1 VGKASVD
8 LEGKISV
15 VTRELNEAREQ
26 QAATSSILRAIAASP
41 TDILP
46 VLNAVAESATQL
58 CEAHDAAIF
67 LRRGQAL
74 ALAAHHGPISFD
86 FAEWPI
92 GRDWVTGRAV
102 LDRASVHVDDLSKAG
117 DEFPAGREMA
127 IRIGHRTTLAI
138 PLMREDNA
146 IGALLI
152 RRMEVRPFTPRQV
165 ELLKT
170 FADQAVIAIE
180 NVRLFD
186 EVNARTAELS
196 KALQQQTATAEVL
209 KVISRSAF
217 NLESVLQTLVES
229 AARLCD
235 ADKSTITRQ
244 IGGRFYRAEAYGF
257 SSEFLEFVR
266 NVPVEPE
273 RGSVSGRALLDGRAV
288 HIPDIEADPEYTF
301 EGARRL
307 GDFRTAL
314 GVPMLRDGVAIGV
327 LSLTR
332 SKVRPFTEKQIEL
345 VSTFADQ
352 AAIAIEN
359 ARLFEEV
366 QARNREVTQ
375 ALEQQ
380 KATSEILR
388 VISTS
393 PTDVQPVFEAM
404 VRNAVALCGSLY
416 ANVFRFDSG
425 LLYFVASHN
434 VDPSHVDMVRAK
446 YPMRPDTSQVSG
458 RVVLTRSVVRL
469 EDALADPNYDQ
480 RFPAAMGWRRMLGV
494 PMLRQGELLGVIV
507 VGWAEAG
514 PVPPAQEELLKQF
527 ADQAIIAIENARLF
541 EEVQARNREVTQAL
555 EQQKATSEILRVIST
570 SPTDVQPVFETI
582 VRNAVAL
589 CGSLFAN
596 VFRFDDG
603 LLHFVASHN
612 VGPRYVD
619 LVRKKYPMRPDAS
632 QVSGR
637 VLLTKSVVWLE
648 DATAD
653 PNYDQRF
660 PAAMGWRRMLGVPM
674 LRQGEPLGV
683 IVVGWA
689 ESGPLLPAQE
699 ELLKQFADQAVIAIE
714 NTRLFEEVQAKTRD
728 LEEALTFQKGTG
740 DVLEAIGRS
749 ASSLQP
755 VLDAI
760 VETAADLCR
769 AELAAVRLLKDGA
782 LHHAAASGRN
792 DATLASYSRQR
803 PELAVDRSSVAGRV
817 VLEGRTV
824 HIHNIAA
831 DAEYTFLDSLGKDV
845 SVGSALGVPLLQDG
859 KVAGAIVLL
868 RRTIDPFTERQIGL
882 VETFADQAVIAIENV
897 RLFQEVQAR
906 TRELSRSLEELRTT
920 QDRLIQTEKLASLG
934 QLTAGIAH
942 EIKNPLNFVNNF
954 AALSAE
960 LIGELQQVL
969 QDAAIEGTVRADVD
983 ELAAML
989 RGNLDKIVQHGK
1001 RADSIVK
1008 NMLLHSRQGSGE
1020 HRPVGVNAIVEESLN
1035 LAYHGARAEKQGFN
1049 ITLKTSLD
1057 PEAGE
1062 VDLYPQ
1068 EITRV
1073 LLNLIS
1079 NGFYATGKR
1088 AAEAGNGYEPML
1100 AATTRSLGDRVEI
1113 RIRDNGTGIAQEVKD
1128 KMFNPFFTTK
1138 PAGEGTGLG
1147 LSLSHDIVVKQH
1159 AGTIEVD
1166 SEPGEYTE
1174 FRIILPRSA
1183 ATIAKSEGK
1192 G

>member
-1 VGKASVD
+1 MQDAHKARGWSFDVGQASVD
-8 LEGKISV
+8 LEGKIAS

-26 QAATSSILRAIAASP
+26 QVATSSILRAIAASP
-41 TDILP
+41 TDLLP

-67 LRRGQAL
+67 LRRGETL

-86 FAEWPI
+86 FTEWPV
-92 GRDWVTGRAV
+92 GRNWVTGRAV
-102 LDRASVHVDDLSKAG
+102 IDRVPVHVRNLVEEE

-127 IRIGHRTTLAI
+127 QRIGHRTTLAI
-138 PLMREDNA
+138 PLLRESNA

-152 RRMEVRPFTPRQV
+152 RRLEVRPFTDKQI

-170 FADQAVIAIE
+170 FADQAAIAIE

-186 EVNARTAELS
+186 EVNTRTADLS

-217 NLESVLQTLVES
+217 NLESVLQTLIES

-244 IGGRFYRAEAYGF
+244 IGGKFYRAEAYGF
-257 SSEFLEFVR
+257 SPEFLAFVR
-266 NVPVEPE
+266 NIPVEPE

-288 HIPDIEADPEYTF
+288 QIADIEADPEYTF
-301 EGARRL
+301 EEGRRL

-327 LSLTR
+327 MSLTR
-332 SKVRPFTEKQIEL
+332 STVRPFTEKQIEL

-393 PTDVQPVFEAM
+393 PTDV
-404 VRNAVALCGSLY
+404 R
-416 ANVFRFDSG
+416 
-425 LLYFVASHN
+425 
-434 VDPSHVDMVRAK
+434 
-446 YPMRPDTSQVSG
+446 
-458 RVVLTRSVVRL
+458 
-469 EDALADPNYDQ
+469 
-480 RFPAAMGWRRMLGV
+480 
-494 PMLRQGELLGVIV
+494 
-507 VGWAEAG
+507 
-514 PVPPAQEELLKQF
+514 
-527 ADQAIIAIENARLF
+527 
-541 EEVQARNREVTQAL
+541 
-555 EQQKATSEILRVIST
+555 
-570 SPTDVQPVFETI
+570 PVFETI

-596 VFRFDDG
+596 VFRFDG
-603 LLHFVASHN
+603 ELLHFGASHN
-612 VGPRYVD
+612 VDPTYID
-619 LVRKKYPMRPDAS
+619 LLRAKYPMRPDAS

-637 VLLTKSVVWLE
+637 VLLTRSVVRLE
-648 DATAD
+648 DALAD
-653 PNYDQRF
+653 PDYDRRF
-660 PAAMGWRRMLGVPM
+660 PTAMGWRRIMGVPM

-683 IVVGWA
+683 IVVAWA
-689 ESGPLLPAQE
+689 EAGPVLPAQE
-699 ELLKQFADQAVIAIE
+699 DLLKQFADQAVIAIE

-755 VLDAI
+755 VLNAI

-769 AELAAVRLLKDGA
+769 AEGAAVRLLKDGT

-792 DATLASYSRQR
+792 NATLASYSRQH
-803 PELAVDRSSVAGRV
+803 PELPVDRSSVAGRV
-817 VLEGRTV
+817 VLEGQTV

-845 SVGSALGVPLLQDG
+845 SVGSALGVPLIQDG
-859 KVAGAIVLL
+859 KVAGAIMLL
-868 RRTIDPFTERQIGL
+868 RRTIDPFTERQIAL

-906 TRELSRSLEELRTT
+906 TGELSRSLEDLRTA

-969 QDAAIEGTVRADVD
+969 QDAAIEGTARAEVD
-983 ELAAML
+983 ELAAMMK
-989 RGNLDKIVQHGK
+989 GNLEKIVQHGK

-1020 HRPVGVNAIVEESLN
+1020 HRPVDVNAIVEESLN

-1057 PEAGE
+1057 PEAGA

-1088 AAEAGNGYEPML
+1088 AADAGNGYEPML
-1100 AATTRSLGDRVEI
+1100 AAATRSLGDSVEI

-1128 KMFNPFFTTK
+1128 KLFNPFFTTK

-1159 AGTIEVD
+1159 AGTIEVH

-1174 FRIILPRSA
+1174 FRIVLPRSA
-1183 ATIAKSEGK
+1183 ATMAKSEGK

>member
-1 VGKASVD
+1 MQDVHKARGWSFDVGQASVD
-8 LEGKISV
+8 LEGKIAAI
-15 VTRELNEAREQ
+15 TRELNEAREQ
-26 QAATSSILRAIAASP
+26 QVATSSILRAIAASP

-58 CEAHDAAIF
+58 CAAHDAAIF
-67 LRRGQAL
+67 LRRGETL

-102 LDRASVHVDDLSKAG
+102 LDRAPVHVDDLSKAG

-138 PLMREDNA
+138 PLMRENNA

-186 EVNARTAELS
+186 EVNARTAELGE
-196 KALQQQTATAEVL
+196 ALHQQTATAEVL
-209 KVISRSAF
+209 KVISRSTF

-235 ADKSTITRQ
+235 ADKSTVTRQ
-244 IGGRFYRAEAYGF
+244 IGGKFYRAEAYGF
-257 SSEFLEFVR
+257 SPEFLEFVR

-288 HIPDIEADPEYTF
+288 HIPDIDADPEYTF

-314 GVPMLRDGVAIGV
+314 GVPMLREGVAIGV

-393 PTDVQPVFEAM
+393 PTDVQPVFETI
-404 VRNAVALCGSLY
+404 VRNAVALCGSLF
-416 ANVFRFDSG
+416 ANAFRFDSG
-425 LLYFVASHN
+425 LLHFVASHN
-434 VDPSHVDMVRAK
+434 VGPSYIDMLRAK
-446 YPMRPDTSQVSG
+446 YPMRPDASQVSG
-458 RVVLTRSVVRL
+458 RVLLTRSVVRL
-469 EDALADPNYDQ
+469 EDALADPNYDT

-494 PMLRQGELLGVIV
+494 PM
-507 VGWAEAG
+507 
-514 PVPPAQEELLKQF
+514 
-527 ADQAIIAIENARLF
+527 
-541 EEVQARNREVTQAL
+541 
-555 EQQKATSEILRVIST
+555 
-570 SPTDVQPVFETI
+570 
-582 VRNAVAL
+582 
-589 CGSLFAN
+589 
-596 VFRFDDG
+596 
-603 LLHFVASHN
+603 
-612 VGPRYVD
+612 
-619 LVRKKYPMRPDAS
+619 M
-632 QVSGR
+632 
-637 VLLTKSVVWLE
+637 
-648 DATAD
+648 
-653 PNYDQRF
+653 
-660 PAAMGWRRMLGVPM
+660 
-674 LRQGEPLGV
+674 RQGEPLGV

-689 ESGPLLPAQE
+689 EAGPVLPAQE
-699 ELLKQFADQAVIAIE
+699 ELLKQFADQAVAIE
-714 NTRLFEEVQAKTRD
+714 NTRLFDEVQAKTRD

-740 DVLEAIGRS
+740 DVLEVIGRS

-755 VLDAI
+755 VLDAL

-769 AELAAVRLLKDGA
+769 AELAAVRLLKNGT
-782 LHHAAASGRN
+782 LHHAAASGRD
-792 DATLASYSRQR
+792 DATLASFSRQR
-803 PELAVDRSSVAGRV
+803 PALAVDRSTVAGRV

-845 SVGSALGVPLLQDG
+845 TVGSALGVPLLQNG
-859 KVAGAIVLL
+859 RVGGAIVLL
-868 RRTIDPFTERQIGL
+868 RRTIDPFTERHAL
-882 VETFADQAVIAIENV
+882 VETFVIAIENV

-906 TRELSRSLEELRTT
+906 TEELSRSLEELRTT

-960 LIGELQQVL
+960 LIDEVQQVL
-969 QDAAIEGTVRADVD
+969 QDAAVEGTARAEVD

-989 RGNLDKIVQHGK
+989 KGNLDKIVQHGK

-1020 HRPVGVNAIVEESLN
+1020 HRPVDVNAIVEESLN
-1035 LAYHGARAEKQGFN
+1035 LAYHGARAERQGFN
-1049 ITLKTSLD
+1049 ITLETSLD

-1088 AAEAGNGYEPML
+1088 AAEAGNGYEPVL
-1100 AATTRSLGDRVEI
+1100 AAATRSLGDSVEI
-1113 RIRDNGTGIAQEVKD
+1113 RIRDNGTGIAPEAKD
-1128 KMFNPFFTTK
+1128 KLFNPFFTTK

-1159 AGTIEVD
+1159 AGKIEVD
-1166 SEPGEYTE
+1166 SEPGRYTE
-1174 FRIILPRSA
+1174 FRITLPRGA
-1183 ATIAKSEGK
+1183 ATIAKSEGD

>member
-1 VGKASVD
+1 MQDVHRARGWSFDVGQASVD
-8 LEGKISV
+8 LEGKIATI
-15 VTRELNEAREQ
+15 TRELNEAREQ
-26 QAATSSILRAIAASP
+26 QVATSGILRAIAASP

-67 LRRGQAL
+67 LRRGETL

-86 FAEWPI
+86 FTEWPV

-102 LDRASVHVDDLSKAG
+102 IDRVSIHVRNLLEEG

-127 IRIGHRTTLAI
+127 RRIGHRTTLAI
-138 PLMREDNA
+138 PLLRENNA

-152 RRMEVRPFTPRQV
+152 RRIEVRPFTDKQI

-186 EVNARTAELS
+186 EVNARTAELGE
-196 KALQQQTATAEVL
+196 ALQQQTATAEVL

-217 NLESVLQTLVES
+217 DLESVLQTLVES

-235 ADKSTITRQ
+235 ADKSTVTRQ
-244 IGGRFYRAEAYGF
+244 IGGKFYRAEAYGF
-257 SSEFLEFVR
+257 SPEFRAFVR

-393 PTDVQPVFEAM
+393 PTDVQPVFETI
-404 VRNAVALCGSLY
+404 VRNAVALCGSLF
-416 ANVFRFDSG
+416 ANAFRFDGG
-425 LLYFVASHN
+425 LLHFVASHN
-434 VDPSHVDMVRAK
+434 VGPSYIDMLRAK
-446 YPMRPDTSQVSG
+446 YPMRPDASQVSG
-458 RVVLTRSVVRL
+458 RVLLARSVVRL
-469 EDALADPNYDQ
+469 EDALADPNYDT

-494 PMLRQGELLGVIV
+494 PMLRLDEPLGVIV

-514 PVPPAQEELLKQF
+514 PVQ
-527 ADQAIIAIENARLF
+527 
-541 EEVQARNREVTQAL
+541 
-555 EQQKATSEILRVIST
+555 
-570 SPTDVQPVFETI
+570 
-582 VRNAVAL
+582 
-589 CGSLFAN
+589 
-596 VFRFDDG
+596 
-603 LLHFVASHN
+603 
-612 VGPRYVD
+612 
-619 LVRKKYPMRPDAS
+619 
-632 QVSGR
+632 
-637 VLLTKSVVWLE
+637 
-648 DATAD
+648 
-653 PNYDQRF
+653 
-660 PAAMGWRRMLGVPM
+660 
-674 LRQGEPLGV
+674 
-683 IVVGWA
+683 
-689 ESGPLLPAQE
+689 PAQE

-714 NTRLFEEVQAKTRD
+714 NTRLFDEVQAKTRD

-740 DVLEAIGRS
+740 DVLEVIGRS

-755 VLDAI
+755 VLDAL

-769 AELAAVRLLKDGA
+769 AELAAVRILKDGT
-782 LHHAAASGRN
+782 LHHAAAGGRN

-803 PELAVDRSSVAGRV
+803 PALAVDRSTVAGRV

-831 DAEYTFLDSLGKDV
+831 DTEYTFLDSLGKDA

-859 KVAGAIVLL
+859 RVGGAIVLL
-868 RRTIDPFTERQIGL
+868 RRTIDPFTERQIAL

-897 RLFQEVQAR
+897 RLFREVQAR
-906 TRELSRSLEELRTT
+906 TEELSRSLEELRTT

-960 LIGELQQVL
+960 LIHEVQQVL
-969 QDAAIEGTVRADVD
+969 QDAAVEGTARAEVD

-989 RGNLDKIVQHGK
+989 KGNLDKIVQHGK

-1020 HRPVGVNAIVEESLN
+1020 HRPVDVNAIVEESLN
-1035 LAYHGARAEKQGFN
+1035 LAYHGARAERQGFN
-1049 ITLKTSLD
+1049 ITLETSLD

-1088 AAEAGNGYEPML
+1088 AAEAGNGYEPVL
-1100 AATTRSLGDRVEI
+1100 AAATRSLGDSVEI
-1113 RIRDNGTGIAQEVKD
+1113 RIRDNGTGIAPEAKD
-1128 KMFNPFFTTK
+1128 RLFNPFFTTK

-1159 AGTIEVD
+1159 AGKIEVD
-1166 SEPGEYTE
+1166 SEPGRYTE
-1174 FRIILPRSA
+1174 FRITLPRRA
-1183 ATIAKSEGK
+1183 ATIAKSEGN